1 MNKQF
6 DVFISYSWKDE
17 EFVKVLAEVLTLNGI
32 TIFLDKSDLKIYDKL
47 TSTLKK
53 NIAQSKYLLSVVSA
67 HYLDSYWCM
76 FEAIEAISGE
86 DINTKFLPI
95 VLKYT
100 TEDEVF
106 DENFVFKAIEN
117 LTTKI
122 EEFENRII
130 THKAY
135 ELSIKLDKLNF
146 IKSNLPKVYI
156 RIQENIYP
164 EFNYW
169 DQDGIIVNLEKI
181 ILFIKPTT
189 TVNIGTLNL
198 INDTFQTKLTEQHFD
213 DVPYIKWSVFIGKQK
228 WKNTPLVLGNDVFV
242 GSAGTKWNESDELDG
257 VYCINA
263 LTGKIKWFYS
273 TNSDVNEVTYYDGTI
288 LAGCDSGLIICLSA
302 KNGEIKWEK
311 QLESGIVSKIFK
323 DTDFNNESFIAITY
337 NGLVSFLDTQTGE
350 FKYVVQINGH
360 VIGTPLY
367 ITKSHHS
374 LLYIQTME
382 GVIYKLKKQYNNF
395 EIIDEYPLYYP
406 DQYSSENGYSSPQ
419 LYSTP
424 IVDNEFIYVGFG
436 RHTYYNY
443 PALLCYNQAK
453 KDVMWIAS
461 SKNIEDSYGNIRSNL
476 AIYQDE
482 ILFVHSYSNQLVAV
496 SKIDGRVSWTIKLGR
511 AMFQQWASPVT
522 YGDDIFI
529 ARYDGYL
536 YKING
541 QTKQMEW
548 AMYLGENKDSGTVF
562 QKGQELSNIN
572 ETTVWE
578 LYKGFPLISTP
589 TIYKKNLIVGN
600 DEGYLFCIGNI

>member
-1 MNKQF
+1 MDKQF

-17 EFVKVLAEVLTLNGI
+17 KFVEVLAEVLTLNGI
-32 TIFLDKSDLKIYDKL
+32 TVFLDKSELKIYDKL

-53 NIAQSKYLLSVVSA
+53 NIARSKYLLSVVSA
-67 HYLDSYWCM
+67 NYLDSYWCM
-76 FEAIEAISGE
+76 FEAIEAMTGE
-86 DINTKFLPI
+86 DINKKFLPV

-100 TEDEVF
+100 NEDEVF

-122 EEFENRII
+122 EEFESRII
-130 THKAY
+130 IHKAY

-169 DQDGIIVNLEKI
+169 DHDGIKVNLEKI
-181 ILFIKPTT
+181 ILYINPTG

-198 INDTFQTKLTEQHFD
+198 ITDTSQTKLNEQHFD

-228 WKNTPLVLGNDVFV
+228 WKNTPLVLGNEVFV
-242 GSAGTKWNESDELDG
+242 GSAGTKWNESDEVDG

-263 LTGKIKWFYS
+263 LMGNIKWFYP

-288 LAGCDSGLIICLSA
+288 LAGCDSGLVICLSA
-302 KNGEIKWEK
+302 KNGAIKWEK
-311 QLESGIVSKIFK
+311 KLDSGIISKIFK
-323 DTDFNNESFIAITY
+323 DTDHNNEYFIVITY
-337 NGLVSFLDTQTGE
+337 NGFINFLDTQTGDIH
-350 FKYVVQINGH
+350 YTVQINGH
-360 VIGTPLY
+360 IIGTPLY
-367 ITKSHHS
+367 ITNSYNS

-382 GVIYKLKKQYNNF
+382 GVIYKLKKQYSF
-395 EIIDEYPLYYP
+395 KVIDEFHLHYP
-406 DQYSSENGYSSPQ
+406 DTFNSESRYSSPQ

-424 IVDNEFIYVGFG
+424 IIDDQFIYVGYG

-443 PALLCYNQAK
+443 PALLCYNQETK
-453 KDVMWIAS
+453 EYMWFAS
-461 SKNIEDSYGNIRSNL
+461 NKNTEDSFGNIRSNL

-496 SKIDGRVSWTIKLGR
+496 SKIDGKVSWMIKIGR
-511 AMFQQWASPVT
+511 GMFQQWASPVT
-522 YGDDIFI
+522 YGNSIFI

-536 YKING
+536 YKINA

-548 AMYLGENKDSGTVF
+548 AMYLGENQDSGTVF
-562 QKGQELSNIN
+562 QQGQELSNIH
-572 ETTVWE
+572 ETTAWE
-578 LYKGFPLISTP
+578 LYKGFPLLSTP
-589 TIYKKNLIVGN
+589 TVYKKNLIVGN
-600 DEGYLFCIGNI
+600 DEGYLFCVGNI